1 MKQTSSSTRLLPA
14 VNRPG
19 LMTAVMRAVM
29 PATGPKVLRVGIVQ
43 DGGVVEERVI
53 RDRSAPAQPK
63 PKLPL
68 AVKGGF
74 KDQVDWPLTI
84 IVALSFLLHF
94 GLVGGMYS
102 DWMDPVVDDGIV
114 VGNLID
120 ISRTLLPAPQVPVED
135 PVAATPR
142 VASSSAP
149 VATPAPNGGA
159 PTRHPGDSKDKGA
172 VSDARASA
180 LAARA
185 SDLQMSLLM
194 ALGPGSALQDALHRV
209 DIPPVDLSGAAAS
222 DTGASTT
229 TGNSL
234 HLDTSSGPVRPGASH
249 SGLSGLGDTRGAAAA
264 TAGPESNVRPPP
276 SGTVDLGPTT
286 STVAVSNAER
296 IVAGLRPAFRRCYDR
311 GLASDPGMSGK
322 VLVAARI
329 APNGEVA
336 SADAPQNTGLSTAV
350 VECILKRVRSAQFDG
365 PGPNGA
371 TLQIPVTFVRQ
382 GE

>member
-1 MKQTSSSTRLLPA
+1 
-14 VNRPG
+14 
-19 LMTAVMRAVM
+19 MTAVMRAVM